1 MSPKDQKLETPPEIF
16 SQGQKNRW
24 APVESSIWEL
34 KSEAPEEN
42 VAQALAQT
50 LFDQPRRIEPRFL
63 YDERGSWLFEKIS
76 TLPEYYLTRTENA
89 ILEKEAEKIIALAE
103 VECLVELGAGFSK
116 KTVHLLS
123 QQANQRGR
131 GTFAPVDVSLTALIG
146 SRDSVKTQFP
156 QLEFH
161 GLCARYEEGILSIER
176 SLPTLFA
183 FLGSSVGNLDRSDFD
198 RFFQLLSG
206 CMGPDDFFLLGVD
219 CTKEEEVFEK
229 AYNDVE
235 GITSQFILNAFENIN
250 RLMGSNFDQR
260 KMRYHSFYNL
270 QWQQMEMYAVST
282 ADQKI
287 ALPLL
292 ESEFLWKEGEQILV
306 EISRK
311 FEPHQ
316 LEQQLGYFGLESIAH
331 CNDPQKWFSL
341 LLFRRCSG
349 RSQSGQ
355 S

>member
-1 MSPKDQKLETPPEIF
+1 MSPKDQRLETPREIF
-16 SQGQKNRW
+16 AQGEKNRW
-24 APVESSIWEL
+24 SSVESSIWAR
-34 KSEAPEEN
+34 KSEALEED
-42 VAQALAQT
+42 VARSLART

-63 YDERGSWLFEKIS
+63 YDERGSWLFEKICA
-76 TLPEYYLTRTENA
+76 LPEYYLTRSEDA
-89 ILEKEAEKIIALAE
+89 MLEKEAKQIIALAE

-123 QQANQRGR
+123 QQSKQRGG

-146 SRDSVKTQFP
+146 SRDSVNDQFSR
-156 QLEFH
+156 LGFH
-161 GLCARYEEGILSIER
+161 GLCACYEEGILSIER

-198 RFFQLLSG
+198 RFFKLLSG

-219 CTKEEEVFEK
+219 CSKEKEILEK
-229 AYNDVE
+229 AYNDSE
-235 GITSQFILNAFENIN
+235 GITAEFILNAFENVN

-260 KMRYHSFYNL
+260 EMRYDSFYNV

-282 ADQKI
+282 SDQKI
-287 ALPLL
+287 DLPPL
-292 ESEFLWKEGEQILV
+292 ESEFLWKEGEKILV

-311 FEPHQ
+311 FEPHRLQRQ
-316 LEQQLGYFGLESIAH
+316 LEYFGLESIAH
-331 CNDPQKWFSL
+331 FNDPQKWFSL
-341 LLFRRCSG
+341 QLFRPCSG
-349 RSQSGQ
+349 HSQIGQ